1 MGQTGPLEPPPGTT
15 VGGDSSASRQTVDST
30 ALPGRIGSG
39 QPADQAQVVA
49 VVIRPVVPRTAAGR
63 RPAIPDQRLPDRAGQ
78 TAGLPAAVAGQ
89 TRPVD
94 RALIVPVG
102 GPSPATAIAQAV
114 RHAGLPADSG
124 FIWLLDESSRPAPDA
139 LDRLLACAA
148 LDPGAGVLGPT
159 GVTVDRAGCR
169 RPAPGEPM
177 AVRDVLAVERAGALV
192 RARAWRLLDGPNPL
206 AGRADDLDLCWRA
219 WRAGLR
225 VVAVP
230 SARLR
235 AGAPGA
241 RGAQDDHVGR
251 VDALRVRIAQSA
263 PAGLPLSVVAV
274 MLTGAGRVVRSLT
287 RGRVRAAGLEL
298 LVVATALADPVRLW
312 RLSRRSAA
320 TRRVPARALRGLL
333 TRRARRGP
341 PASAVGEPGRDRVH
355 HSVALARPPVLLAV
369 LLLTAGW
376 VLRGLGTV
384 GGRRAPLPR
393 GAGELW
399 ADAWSGW
406 LGPAGGQLGGP
417 GPAPPW
423 TPLLAL
429 LSSALGGRPE
439 LAARVVLVAALALAG
454 LAAYAATGWLGAL
467 GSLAER
473 RWARAGL
480 AAGYALAP
488 PVTVAAQTGNLA
500 AIGACVAI
508 PVLLAAAVRTL
519 NPPVSPTADWAAS
532 WRLGAALA
540 LGSACA
546 PGLWPVAAVG
556 LLAGAIAVGPR
567 WAAERVRRG
576 GWPRRGPAG
585 RVAALAPG
593 GGGARLA
600 ARIAVPL
607 LVGCAPLL
615 PGLGVAARDGRTG
628 VLGLLVDEPAR
639 AGTDTRA
646 FMVFALVCVLA
657 ASLGGQAARGRVG
670 VCWLLAAAGWVTG
683 QDPWAAAS
691 LLAGVGI
698 ALTARLDTARPEPWV
713 VPRWRAL
720 PSRRGRAAVV
730 VLALAVAAGP
740 AVLFTRAGGWLGTP
754 VAPAG
759 GGAPGLSTATAGA
772 ASGVTEGA
780 GGPRTLVLRPSADG
794 TGYALTG
801 GHGPT
806 PVDTAGDPAWP
817 ARAFLAAVVADLT
830 VGGGWGASALPAL
843 GVDEVRVPTD
853 PSAGVPVA
861 QEADGLVAAL
871 DADDGLARD
880 QPRPDGYYWHLT
892 RAAGPVAESRLLAP
906 SLAATATDGPGQRPR
921 SVGSAAAARA
931 AAAARVPVGPGTP
944 LAGPLHVPAVT
955 SMDVPLPA
963 GPAGRLLVL
972 AEPADPGW
980 RASLAGRP
988 LTPVSAWGWAQA
1000 FVVPAGP
1007 AGTANVRFD
1016 HTPHRALELAE
1027 AAAVGTFLVGGLPLA
1042 LAAGWR
1048 RRQAA
1053 GSWAAR

>member
-1 MGQTGPLEPPPGTT
+1 MGQTGPLEPPPGTA
-15 VGGDSSASRQTVDST
+15 VGGDSSPSRQTVDPT
-30 ALPGRIGSG
+30 VLPGRSGSG

-63 RPAIPDQRLPDRAGQ
+63 RPAIPDQRLPDRGGQ
-78 TAGLPAAVAGQ
+78 AAELPAAVAGQ

-102 GPSPATAIAQAV
+102 GPSPAAAIAQAV
-114 RHAGLPADSG
+114 RHAGLPPDSG

-148 LDPGAGVLGPT
+148 LDPGAGVLGPA

-225 VVAVP
+225 VVVVP

-235 AGAPGA
+235 ARAPGA

-251 VDALRVRIAQSA
+251 ADALRVRIAQSA
-263 PAGLPLSVVAV
+263 PVGLPLSLVAV
-274 MLTGAGRVVRSLT
+274 VLTAAGRVVRSLAS
-287 RGRVRAAGLEL
+287 GRVRAAGLDL
-298 LVVATALADPVRLW
+298 LVVATALADPARLW
-312 RLSRRSAA
+312 RLSRQSAA

-333 TRRARRGP
+333 PQRAKPGP
-341 PASAVGEPGRDRVH
+341 PASALGGPGHDRVH
-355 HSVALARPPVLLAV
+355 HSVALARPAVLLAV
-369 LLLTAGW
+369 LLVAAGW
-376 VLRGLGTV
+376 ALRGLGTAR
-384 GGRRAPLPR
+384 GRPAPLPP
-393 GAGELW
+393 GAAELW
-399 ADAWSGW
+399 ADVWSGW

-439 LAARVVLVAALALAG
+439 LAARAVLVAALALAG
-454 LAAYAATGWLGAL
+454 LAAYAATGSLGAL
-467 GSLAER
+467 GSLGER

-500 AIGACVAI
+500 AIGACAAI
-508 PVLLAAAVRTL
+508 PVLLAAAVRVLT
-519 NPPVSPTADWAAS
+519 PPVRPGPAADWAAS
-532 WRLGAALA
+532 WWLGAALA

-546 PGLWPVAAVG
+546 PGMWPVAAVG

-567 WAAERVRRG
+567 WAAEWGRRG
-576 GWPRRGPAG
+576 GWS
-585 RVAALAPG
+585 
-593 GGGARLA
+593 RLA

-615 PGLGVAARDGRTG
+615 PALGVAARGGRTG

-646 FMVFALVCVLA
+646 FTVFALACVLA
-657 ASLGGQAARGRVG
+657 ASLGGRAARGRVG
-670 VCWLLAAAGWVTG
+670 VCWLLASAGWVTG
-683 QDPWAAAS
+683 QDPLAAAG
-691 LLAGVGI
+691 LLAGVGL
-698 ALTARLDTARPEPWV
+698 ALTARLDAARPEPRV
-713 VPRWRAL
+713 VPRWRAR
-720 PSRRGRAAVV
+720 PGRRGQAAVV

-740 AVLFTRAGGWLGTP
+740 AVLFTRAGGWLGTS
-754 VAPAG
+754 VTPAG
-759 GGAPGLSTATAGA
+759 WSAAGLSGTTTGN
-772 ASGVTEGA
+772 ASRVTGPP

-794 TGYALTG
+794 TRYALTG
-801 GHGPT
+801 GHGAT
-806 PVDTAGDPAWP
+806 PVDTAGDPALP

-853 PSAGVPVA
+853 PGAGGPVA
-861 QEADGLVAAL
+861 QGADGLLAAL

-880 QPRPDGYYWHLT
+880 QPRPDGYYWHLA

-906 SLAATATDGPGQRPR
+906 NLAARATGGPGQRAR
-921 SVGSAAAARA
+921 SAGSATAARA
-931 AAAARVPVGPGTP
+931 AAAARVAVGPGAP
-944 LAGPLHVPAVT
+944 LAGPVRAPAVT

-972 AEPADPGW
+972 AEPVDPGW

-988 LTPVSAWGWAQA
+988 LTPASAWGWAQA

-1007 AGTANVRFD
+1007 PGTATVRFD
-1016 HTPHRALELAE
+1016 HMPHRALVLAE

-1042 LAAGWR
+1042 LATGWR